1 MLVLLLIYFK
11 IKWESLQ
18 QSIILQII
26 IILLITSDEEL
37 ISIANVRID
46 LQDTSCYE
54 KNKKEE
60 N

>member
-1 MLVLLLIYFK
+1 MMIQKSELNFFFFL
-11 IKWESLQ
+11 
-18 QSIILQII
+18 II